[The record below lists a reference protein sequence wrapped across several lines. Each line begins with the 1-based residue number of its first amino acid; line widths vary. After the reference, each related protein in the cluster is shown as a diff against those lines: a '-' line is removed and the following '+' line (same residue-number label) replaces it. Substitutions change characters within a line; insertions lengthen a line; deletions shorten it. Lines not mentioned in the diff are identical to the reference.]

1 MNKSFLGI
9 VLLFTYTLPYAMI
22 SSNEPSLKK
31 KYIDTYKVLA
41 VEQMKLYGI
50 PASITLAQGMLE
62 SGYGESTLAKQSNN
76 HFGVKCH
83 SDWQGGRTYANDD
96 QANECFRV
104 YPTVG
109 DSYED
114 HSKFLLKNKRY
125 ASLFQLDK
133 KDYKGWAHGL
143 KSAGYA
149 TNPQYATLLIS
160 LIEES
165 ALHEIDQED
174 QALFIKP
181 TQNISVIHIH
191 ENKVRYVL
199 AEKGDTYYKISQRT
213 GLTLRQLRLYN
224 ESFHQ
229 RDILKEGDKIY
240 LDPRRKRSKTK
251 AIITLTKNM
260 TLREIAQE
268 EALTVKS
275 LLRKNQGVTADE
287 TLSKGKEIRL
297 K

>member
-1 MNKSFLGI
+1 
-9 VLLFTYTLPYAMI
+9 
-22 SSNEPSLKK
+22 
-31 KYIDTYKVLA
+31 
-41 VEQMKLYGI
+41 
-50 PASITLAQGMLE
+50 
-62 SGYGESTLAKQSNN
+62 
-76 HFGVKCH
+76 
-83 SDWQGGRTYANDD
+83 
-96 QANECFRV
+96 V